1 MTDDT
6 TTRPTARAAEATG
19 CHFTIELR
27 QEHWWWNE
35 ECFQLF
41 GFEPGEIAPTTG
53 LVRAHTEADD
63 RAKWRDALDFWDRS
77 ISTWASVVAMV
88 DARRRR
94 FEALVVGSVVDQ
106 PGGLVHG
113 YLVDMSAPIRTLAA
127 AEASR
132 QIQQAAA
139 SHAAI
144 EQAKGILAAMT
155 GKSVED
161 SFVLMRRTSMDRNIP
176 LRLLA
181 AGVVEAAARGELAAL
196 GLDSPL
202 LGGDG
207 RPADP
212 AERVRVRTDRRS
224 TSDEPPI
231 GPGARRA
238 RRRYDLT
245 PA

>member
-1 MTDDT
+1 MTDET
-6 TTRPTARAAEATG
+6 TTRTTTTTTTG
-19 CHFTIELR
+19 CHFTIEVE
-27 QEHWWWNE
+27 QERWWWNE

-53 LVRAHTEADD
+53 LVRAHTEVAD
-63 RAKWRDALDFWDRS
+63 RAKWRDALEFWEHS
-77 ISTWASVVAMV
+77 ESTWASVIGLV
-88 DARRRR
+88 DAGRRH
-94 FEALVVGSVVDQ
+94 FEALVVGSVIDR

-113 YLVDMSAPIRTLAA
+113 YLVDMSAPIRERAA

-139 SHAAI
+139 SHATI

-161 SFVLMRRTSMDRNIP
+161 SFLLMRRTSMDRNIP
-176 LRLLA
+176 VRLLA

-207 RPADP
+207 RPIEPEVA
-212 AERVRVRTDRRS
+212 RVQDRVVLDI
-224 TSDEPPI
+224 EPPM
-231 GPGARRA
+231 GPGARR
-238 RRRYDLT
+238 RGRPYEVPSLV
-245 PA
+245 